1 MLLKIKFAEST
12 FFDALFYA
20 AFENGKFTQLKARGV
35 FLLDESTRRP
45 RDYSNNPQ
53 AN

>member
-12 FFDALFYA
+12 FFDALFNP
-20 AFENGKFTQLKARGV
+20 AFENGKFNQLKARGV

-45 RDYSNNPQ
+45 RGCSNYSQ